1 MGGDAC
7 SKGREFK
14 SQYVFDKSEINEKE
28 AGVGPL
34 KKDFKLSHFEKCI
47 FALKYCRRLP
57 RQYF

>member
-1 MGGDAC
+1 MDGHF
-7 SKGREFK
+7 SHFLVVE
-14 SQYVFDKSEINEKE
+14 KSEINEKE
-28 AGVGPL
+28 AGVGTL